1 MATMHRI
8 ARGMAAAALLFAA
21 AVSAQQPAGA
31 GREFFR
37 AHGGPSAGK
46 PQGVHSDAR
55 PVRFNTDE
63 MLALKAGDSVQLT
76 LPSAITRPVVV
87 ERIQSHGGGITSWV
101 GYFRERGRSNRV
113 IVTTGPAGS
122 YGVIDSPEG
131 TYRIIPGDGHDWL
144 VDMTQEQ
151 LYLPLP
157 ASKNDERIPP
167 PGKGG
172 TIENVHE
179 ASFALPL
186 PGITAMP
193 LVTPAPQ
200 AVIDLMF
207 VVTTGMANNLGAN
220 LMTRLYFLVTRANQA
235 YADSE
240 IAMTLRFVKLEVV
253 NYTDDNEDG
262 DALEAITPG
271 FAGGGQGVFSNIET
285 LRNAAGADM
294 VAFLRNGSN
303 FGGSGVAWVG
313 GSSPDPL
320 FMYSVTTGC
329 LASCESVFIHEVG
342 HNMGNHHDRYT
353 AAWQAGATA
362 SSTSGVAFG
371 YAFCATGTLTCL
383 PNIGNGTWGTC

>member
-1 MATMHRI
+1 MATMHRM
-8 ARGMAAAALLFAA
+8 ARGLAAAALFLAA
-21 AVSAQQPAGA
+21 AVSAQQPDSA

-37 AHGGPSAGK
+37 AHIDASSGK
-46 PQGVHSDAR
+46 PEGVHSDAR
-55 PVRFNTDE
+55 SVRFNTDE

-122 YGVIDSPEG
+122 YGVIDSPDG

-151 LYLPLP
+151 LYLPIP
-157 ASKNDERIPP
+157 APKNDERIPP

-172 TIENVHE
+172 TIENVNE

-193 LVTPAPQ
+193 LNHLPV

-220 LMTRLYFLVTRANQA
+220 LMTRLYFLVTRANTT
-235 YADSE
+235 YADSDV
-240 IAMTLRFVKLEVV
+240 AMSLRFVKLAVV
-253 NYTDDNEDG
+253 PYTDDNEDG
-262 DALEAITPG
+262 DALEAVTPG

-303 FGGSGVAWVG
+303 FGGSGVAWVE
-313 GSSPDPL
+313 GSSPNPL

-353 AAWQAGATA
+353 AAW
-362 SSTSGVAFG
+362 
-371 YAFCATGTLTCL
+371 
-383 PNIGNGTWGTC
+383 